1 MAGDLLE
8 LFGVLSVAIGTPLL
22 FYLVYTLIQR
32 LAGRGGTSHDVDR
45 AAAAELR
52 ALRERV
58 AQLEQS
64 VDVVAVEVE
73 RVGEAQRFTA
83 RLLGERGAVPGGGR
97 ETP

>member
-1 MAGDLLE
+1 MASDLLE

-32 LAGRGGTSHDVDR
+32 LAGRGGTSHDR
-45 AAAAELR
+45 NLAAEELR